1 MNRLGTVGIAGL
13 AALVVIVLVAGASLF
28 TVSQTEQVL
37 ITQFG
42 QPVRVIKDPGLH
54 AKVPFVQ
61 TVLDFDNRLLDFN
74 TTGEEVILADQRRLT
89 IDSFTRYRIT
99 DPLRFFQAA
108 GPSED
113 GIRGRLNSVV
123 TSALRRVLGNE
134 TLLNVL
140 SANRNRIMGLI
151 KTQVSDEMRNFGVD
165 IEDVRIRR
173 ADLPRQI
180 SEQVFARMSSEYA
193 RQAAEYRATG
203 QQQKRTIEATADRD
217 AVVLIGAAQQKA
229 DTTRGEGDAIRNK
242 VYADAYGKDRDFF
255 AFYRS
260 MAAYDTA
267 FAGKDTRLVVSPVGN
282 FFRFFKSP
290 SGEPAA
296 KTDAPAAAPAKPQE
310 AAAKTPDPQT
320 KAPEVNPASPQ

>member
-1 MNRLGTVGIAGL
+1 MNRLGTAGTAGI
-13 AALVVIVLVAGASLF
+13 AALVVIILVAGASLF

-173 ADLPRQI
+173 ADLPEENTQAI
-180 SEQVFARMSSEYA
+180 LARMKSERERVA
-193 RQAAEYRATG
+193 SQLRAE
-203 QQQKRTIEATADRD
+203 
-217 AVVLIGAAQQKA
+217 GA
-229 DTTRGEGDAIRNK
+229 
-242 VYADAYGKDRDFF
+242 
-255 AFYRS
+255 
-260 MAAYDTA
+260 
-267 FAGKDTRLVVSPVGN
+267 
-282 FFRFFKSP
+282 
-290 SGEPAA
+290 
-296 KTDAPAAAPAKPQE
+296 E
-310 AAAKTPDPQT
+310 AAAKIRADAERDRTVLLADARSTADKLRGEGEQQAIDIYATASKADPEFFITYRTLQAYRQAFGEGRSRLVLTPESDFLRLLRQQPSS
-320 KAPEVNPASPQ
+320 N

>member
-1 MNRLGTVGIAGL
+1 MNRLGTAGIAGI
-13 AALVVIVLVAGASLF
+13 ALVVVVLLVAGASLF
-28 TVSQTEQVL
+28 TVAQTEQVL

-42 QPVRVIKDPGLH
+42 QPVRVIKEPGLH

-113 GIRGRLNSVV
+113 GISGRLNSVV

-151 KTQVSDEMRNFGVD
+151 KTQVSDEMRSFGID

-173 ADLPRQI
+173 ADLPEENTQAI
-180 SEQVFARMSSEYA
+180 LARMKSERERVA
-193 RQAAEYRATG
+193 SQLRAE
-203 QQQKRTIEATADRD
+203 
-217 AVVLIGAAQQKA
+217 GA
-229 DTTRGEGDAIRNK
+229 
-242 VYADAYGKDRDFF
+242 
-255 AFYRS
+255 
-260 MAAYDTA
+260 
-267 FAGKDTRLVVSPVGN
+267 
-282 FFRFFKSP
+282 
-290 SGEPAA
+290 
-296 KTDAPAAAPAKPQE
+296 E
-310 AAAKTPDPQT
+310 AAAKIRADAERDRTVLLADARATADKLRGEGEQQAIDIYATASKADTEFFITYRTLQAYREAFGQGRSRLVLTPESDFLHLLRQQPT
-320 KAPEVNPASPQ
+320 SN

>member
-1 MNRLGTVGIAGL
+1 MNRLGTAGIAGI
-13 AALVVIVLVAGASLF
+13 AVVVVVLLVAGASLF
-28 TVSQTEQVL
+28 TVAQTEQVL

-42 QPVRVIKDPGLH
+42 QPVRVIKEPGLH

-113 GIRGRLNSVV
+113 GISGRLNSVV

-151 KTQVSDEMRNFGVD
+151 KTQVSDEMRSFGID

-173 ADLPRQI
+173 ADLPEENTQAI
-180 SEQVFARMSSEYA
+180 LARMKSERERVA
-193 RQAAEYRATG
+193 SQLRAE
-203 QQQKRTIEATADRD
+203 
-217 AVVLIGAAQQKA
+217 GA
-229 DTTRGEGDAIRNK
+229 
-242 VYADAYGKDRDFF
+242 
-255 AFYRS
+255 
-260 MAAYDTA
+260 
-267 FAGKDTRLVVSPVGN
+267 
-282 FFRFFKSP
+282 
-290 SGEPAA
+290 
-296 KTDAPAAAPAKPQE
+296 E
-310 AAAKTPDPQT
+310 AAAKIRADAERDRTVLLADARATADKLRGEGEQQAIDIYATASKADTEFFITYRTLQAYREAFGQGRSRLVLTPESDFLHLLRQQPT
-320 KAPEVNPASPQ
+320 SN